1 MSGTRGKSRRKELRS
16 QLVYNNLLN
25 SRFPIALWTS
35 LPHPAPLATHSRPP
49 SLLHKRRKS
58 SRGRTCQVRARTK
71 RKRSREWQPTVSMS
85 PRAPMIQPSRP
96 ASIPSTSSTSTT
108 SSPIFTLGGVS
119 FARREAQIQA
129 TRRLSNLLIFC
140 VRSALSYRIRA
151 KLSQRFGLHY
161 ATSSYVLL
169 VRT

>member
-1 MSGTRGKSRRKELRS
+1 MAVVCGQRIEASTRETRLSNAWLPP
-16 QLVYNNLLN
+16 VHH
-25 SRFPIALWTS
+25 S
-35 LPHPAPLATHSRPP
+35 LPHPFSLFLSR
-49 SLLHKRRKS
+49 LHLRS
-58 SRGRTCQVRARTK
+58 GRTSRVRTNISSDRRAERHPIK
-71 RKRSREWQPTVSMS
+71 SMLS
-85 PRAPMIQPSRP
+85 RAPMIQPSRP